1 MELYI
6 NWNPSLTTIFG
17 LRWYGLC
24 WLLGL
29 LGAYLI
35 VKRLYKQQG
44 IKAELFEPL
53 FVYCF
58 FGVLIGARLGHCL
71 FYQPDYYLTSFSH
84 FVEMIL
90 PIHFLPEGG
99 WKFTGY

>member
-6 NWNPSLTTIFG
+6 NWNPSLTTVFG
-17 LRWYGLC
+17 LRWYGIC

-44 IKAELFEPL
+44 IKPELCEP
-53 FVYCF
+53 VF
-58 FGVLIGARLGHCL
+58 F
-71 FYQPDYYLTSFSH
+71 
-84 FVEMIL
+84 
-90 PIHFLPEGG
+90 
-99 WKFTGY
+99 